1 VRGYISTVDSTH
13 HPVEARTPQP
23 TPYVHVA
30 ELSLAAAVD
39 PAAVGAAVTV
49 ELCGH
54 WQHEGA
60 CRWPHNN
67 EVGGEEPILL
77 RVLFLADEAEEL
89 EVRHRIEK
97 ALRSAPGWSVLS
109 SGPRPVGPSERSL
122 AARLSRVP

>member
-1 VRGYISTVDSTH
+1 VRGYISTVDFTH
-13 HPVEARTPQP
+13 HPVEAHAPQP

-30 ELSLAAAVD
+30 ELSLDVGVD

-54 WQHEGA
+54 WQHEAA

-67 EVGGEEPILL
+67 EVRGEGPVQL
-77 RVLFLADEAEEL
+77 RVLFLADETDEL
-89 EVRHRIEK
+89 EVRHRIET

-109 SGPRPVGPSERSL
+109 SGPRSVGPTERTL

>member
-1 VRGYISTVDSTH
+1 M
-13 HPVEARTPQP
+13 P
-23 TPYVHVA
+23 TPYVHMA
-30 ELSLAAAVD
+30 ELTLAAAVD
-39 PAAVGAAVTV
+39 PAAVGAAVTI

-67 EVGGEEPILL
+67 EVQGEEPLEL
-77 RVLFLADEAEEL
+77 RVLFLADETDEL

-109 SGPRPVGPSERSL
+109 SGPRPVAPSERTL
-122 AARLSRVP
+122 AAKLSRVP